1 MKNFTTKLFGASLFL
16 LALASSCKNDFSKLV
31 PPSPADQGAT
41 GNISYKAPKVLYI
54 IADGARGVS
63 VRDANIPNLNSL
75 IPNAIYSW
83 TSLADT
89 IQTDASNWAD
99 MITGV
104 KKEKHNVLTEDFAGN
119 ALATYPPIFAR
130 IQSARPTFRTAV
142 FATSAAFKN
151 NLTTG
156 AAVSES
162 FTSDDDLAT
171 RMNNFLQADTA
182 QMVVGEFGAIEA
194 AGKLGGFD
202 NTANAS
208 YKAAIEKFDTQVGT
222 ILSTIKNRKTYA
234 KENWLIIVT
243 SNRGGLFTG
252 GPNDQTIFSNTNSNT
267 FTIMSA
273 STYNQTFLA
282 KPFLGNFYSGK
293 SIELKGDPERGTAQV
308 STALSPFFN
317 FGDTSGF
324 TISVKVKKHKNPV
337 NVSRGD
343 YYYQWPG
350 FMGKRGKNLSDQT
363 PTTEWGGNSEPG
375 WDFCLFQNGW
385 RFFLS
390 GVGGFS
396 NGKEIAGLNFTG
408 DSWHDLTAVV
418 ERKPDGSKWV
428 RVYTDGVM
436 GIGNGSGASG
446 AITTG
451 APYTSPYLLSKTG
464 TDVNLDNSS
473 VLRLGYTPGQM
484 DGGTSN
490 STFGKI
496 DVELKELKIFK
507 TAIPDAIVTQYACDQ
522 KIDVSHPYYAYL
534 IGYWPMDDGVG
545 STTIADKGP
554 LSANFTLNQAKS
566 GGYTWQTFTN
576 NLICSP
582 TASNLSLLVPK
593 NSDIPTQIL
602 SWLNIPRQ
610 TSWAL
615 DGKVWI
621 TK

>member
-1 MKNFTTKLFGASLFL
+1 MKNFKTKLFGASLFL
-16 LALASSCKNDFSKLV
+16 LAFATSCNHDYGKIV
-31 PPSPADQGAT
+31 PPSPVDRAGS
-41 GNISYKAPKVLYI
+41 ISSKIPKVLYI

-83 TSLADT
+83 NSLSDT

-104 KKEKHNVLTEDFAGN
+104 KKEKHNVLTEDFANN
-119 ALATYPPIFAR
+119 ALATYPPIFSR
-130 IQSARPTFRTAV
+130 IQSVRPTFRTAV
-142 FATSAAFKN
+142 FAASAAFKN
-151 NLTTG
+151 NLTAG
-156 AAVSES
+156 AAVSET
-162 FTSDDDLAT
+162 FTSDDNLAT
-171 RMNNFLQADTA
+171 RMVNFLQADTA
-182 QMVVGEFGAIEA
+182 QMVVGEFGGIEA
-194 AGKLGGFD
+194 AGKASGFD
-202 NTANAS
+202 NTYPA

-222 ILSTIKNRKTYA
+222 ILSTIKARKTYA
-234 KENWLIIVT
+234 NENWLIIVT
-243 SNRGGLFTG
+243 SNRGGMFTL
-252 GPNDQTIFSNTNSNT
+252 PPDQDDKTIFSNTNINT

-282 KPFLGNFYSGK
+282 KPFLGNKYSGT
-293 SIELKGDPERGTAQV
+293 SIRFKGDPEQGTARV
-308 STALSPFFN
+308 STTLSPFFN

-350 FMGKRGKNLSDQT
+350 FIGKRANSSTDPT
-363 PTTEWGGNSEPG
+363 PITSWGNGGARPG

-390 GVGGFS
+390 GKGGF
-396 NGKEIAGLNFTG
+396 GDGREIGGLPFTG

-418 ERKPDGSKWV
+418 ERKVDGSKIV

-436 GIGNGSGASG
+436 GIGNRGGG
-446 AITTG
+446 AINGVPQTTPITL
-451 APYTSPYLLSKTG
+451 ATTG
-464 TDVNLDNSS
+464 TDVNVDNNSQ
-473 VLRLGYTPGQM
+473 LRLGYTNGEM
-484 DGGTSN
+484 DGGTSL

-507 TAIPDAIVTQYACDQ
+507 TALPDAIVTEYACDQ
-522 KIDVSHPYYAYL
+522 TIDQSHPFYSYL
-534 IGYWPMDDGVG
+534 IGYWPMGDGSG
-545 STTIADKGP
+545 TTIADKGP
-554 LSANFTLNQAKS
+554 LGANFTLNQAKA
-566 GGYTWQTFTN
+566 GGYSWQTFSD
-576 NLICSP
+576 LMCSP
-582 TASNLSLLVPK
+582 AASNLSLLVPK

-602 SWLNIPRQ
+602 SWFNIPRQ
-610 TSWAL
+610 TSWSL

-621 TK
+621 TN